1 MATGSASQ
9 QGVQKAFDY
18 DQYVAKQLRTASR
31 KVRLIEIARG
41 VSRWAFLSS
50 LLVVIA
56 LIVDHWLFPL
66 GTIGR
71 WATFTFLVFVAP
83 WKLIK
88 GLVPLLFRKINPL
101 YAAQHIE
108 QNESNLNNSLINYWQ
123 LKGGDAALHPSIQK
137 ALATQAATDLTE
149 QRVQEVA
156 DPQAIL
162 RQIYMVLLFILVF
175 AVYLFVAPKN
185 PLQTFQRVIA
195 PWADISRPERIKI
208 NNITPGD
215 TEVFYDSRITVSATV
230 EGVRAAESV
239 NLVFRSIDGTV
250 GNRVIQMQADVST
263 NKYTAVLPNESE
275 DAIQTDLE
283 YWIQVGDAK
292 SGKYEVRVLPAPSIR
307 IESLS
312 YEYPA
317 YTKLE
322 PRTVQDQYTIE
333 GIEGTVVTINAT
345 INQPGKS
352 ASLELLNDSE
362 RAVEQLPLLVTDL
375 SASGT
380 HRLRLTQ
387 DRSQVL
393 YTKYRL
399 HFTNAEGE
407 TNPNIIESPINVIR
421 DLDPEIEIVSP
432 DEREIEIPLNGA
444 ILIKYRA
451 IDPDFMI
458 SKAEMVISDGKKE
471 LDRRNLAPNGIN
483 ENGPLISSSYFQ
495 PKKLDLKPGD
505 SVTIVGIAEDN
516 RHLGDT
522 PVPNTASTDVI
533 TIKIAEEDPNLP
545 EESEPES
552 EVNQESPGSDN
563 GEAGNSGEQSEDGAQ
578 QGNGV
583 GEDSEM
589 GDEEGMDDG
598 GTGNMSSGSDE
609 GESEPNENPGNG
621 NEGESSDSDDNN
633 KSSGDNQGNDSNSEG
648 GENGSKEPMAGDTGQ
663 TGDESSEAGEPMEG
677 EVSEEA
683 ESDPH
688 DGDTFQ
694 KVLDYLKEKQR
705 QQNGSDS
712 DGQDPNGSN
721 QENNGSNS
729 ESSQNPSDSQ
739 NSTSENQDSSG
750 QSGSPSSQNE
760 KPTNMADTPSDETD
774 MAGDGNKSGEDG
786 DKPKNGND
794 AEGEKGEG
802 EKGEGEKGENEKG
815 MNSEKGDPQDGSDG
829 SKSSNMGEKKDPSG
843 DGNKEMNSE
852 DSGMENAAQGGGG
865 SKDPKD
871 KPENMGSESE
881 AADSEDMGDDPSEGQ
896 SKTQN
901 NNTDNAMGQG
911 GKSASNDN
919 SSQSNNMN
927 QSSESVESG
936 SPTTQDTQAD
946 SNSGGSASPGDS
958 PGTNAGAQAQKDELG
973 LPEKIE
979 NNDEERL
986 DYAKQATSLV
996 LEYLKD
1002 QQANPDEELLDE
1014 LNLSADDLKE
1024 MIRRYDELM
1033 KKAAESDEAQH
1044 ELEEALRSLG
1054 LKPRKIYRVDG
1065 ADSPKVRLSNTANQ
1079 GDLRGLPPKL
1089 LQQYKAFKTGTAIS
1103 KD

>member
-1 MATGSASQ
+1 MATGSATK

-41 VSRWAFLSS
+41 VARWAFLSS

-56 LIVDHWLFPL
+56 LVVDHWLFPL

-88 GLVPLLFRKINPL
+88 NLVPLLFRKINPL

-123 LKGGDAALHPSIQK
+123 LKESDAAVHPSIQK

-149 QRVQEVA
+149 QRVQEVS

-162 RQIYMVLLFILVF
+162 RQVYMVLLFMLVF

-208 NNITPGD
+208 TNVIPGD
-215 TEVFYDSRITVSATV
+215 TDVFYDSRITVTATV
-230 EGVRAAESV
+230 KGVRTAETV
-239 NLVFRSIDGTV
+239 NLVFRSIDGTI
-250 GNRVIQMQADVST
+250 GNRVIQMQADVSAD
-263 NKYTAVLPNESE
+263 KYSAVLPNESE
-275 DAIQTDLE
+275 DGIQTDLE

-292 SGKYEVRVLPAPSIR
+292 SGNYEIRVLPAPSIR

-322 PRTVQDQYTIE
+322 PRTVKDQYTIE
-333 GIEGTVVTINAT
+333 GIEGTIVSINAT

-362 RAVEQLPLLVTDL
+362 RVVEQLPLSITDL
-375 SASGT
+375 AASGT

-407 TNPNIIESPINVIR
+407 SNPNVIESPINVIR

-444 ILIKYRA
+444 ALIKYRA

-458 SKAEMVISDGKKE
+458 SKAEMVISNGKKE

-495 PKKLDLKPGD
+495 PKKLGLKPGD
-505 SVTIVGIAEDN
+505 SITIIGVVEDN
-516 RHLGDT
+516 RHLGDK
-522 PVPNTASTDVI
+522 PAPNTASTDVI

-552 EVNQESPGSDN
+552 EVNQESPGSEN
-563 GEAGNSGEQSEDGAQ
+563 GETGNSGEQSEDGAQ

-598 GTGNMSSGSDE
+598 GTGNMSGGSEE
-609 GESEPNENPGNG
+609 GESEPNDDPGNG

-633 KSSGDNQGNDSNSEG
+633 KSQGDNQGNDSNSEG
-648 GENGSKEPMAGDTGQ
+648 GENSNKDPMAGDTGEA
-663 TGDESSEAGEPMEG
+663 GDESSEPGEPMEG
-677 EVSEEA
+677 EVSEES

-712 DGQDPNGSN
+712 EGQDPSGSD
-721 QENNGSNS
+721 QENSGSDS
-729 ESSQNPSDSQ
+729 ESQQNQSDSQ
-739 NSTSENQDSSG
+739 NTTSENQDSAG
-750 QSGSPSSQNE
+750 QKGNPSSQNE
-760 KPTNMADTPSDETD
+760 KPTNMADTPGDDSE
-774 MAGDGNKSGEDG
+774 MAGDGDKSDKDG
-786 DKPKNGND
+786 KKPKNGND
-794 AEGEKGEG
+794 SEG
-802 EKGEGEKGENEKG
+802 EKGEGEKGEN
-815 MNSEKGDPQDGSDG
+815 SEKGNPQDGSDANKP
-829 SKSSNMGEKKDPSG
+829 SDMGEKKDPSG
-843 DGNKEMNSE
+843 DGNKEMNPE
-852 DSGMENAAQGGGG
+852 DGGMENAAQGGGD
-865 SKDPKD
+865 SKDPED
-871 KPENMGSESE
+871 KSENMGNESE
-881 AADSEDMGDDPSEGQ
+881 AADPENMGDDPTEGQ
-896 SKTQN
+896 SKSQN
-901 NNTDNAMGQG
+901 SNADSAMGQG
-911 GKSASNDN
+911 GNSASNDN

-958 PGTNAGAQAQKDELG
+958 PGTNAGAQAQKDEIG
-973 LPEKIE
+973 LPEEIE
-979 NNDEERL
+979 NNAEERL

-1002 QQANPDEELLDE
+1002 QQDNPDKELLEE
-1014 LNLSADDLKE
+1014 LNLSADDLRE

-1044 ELEEALRSLG
+1044 ELEETLRSLG